1 MKKLLFFII
10 YGIIISS
17 LAVNCNV
24 NLLAHTY
31 MDIMTKDSIWH
42 QFRFDEG
49 NEISHSIINDT
60 SYKVNFKDWIFGQKS
75 VSVDA
80 IAKMDLKNVEI
91 PVVRISLDDY
101 PEVNSLWE
109 KDLYL
114 DAKIII
120 EGNGYVEDSDTLQMQ
135 IKGRGNSTWRM
146 PKKPMRL
153 KFPKKVSIA
162 GLNKAKSF
170 VLLNNMIDPTMM
182 RNSIAMWLAKNLEVP
197 YANEMIPCHVFMN
210 NHYIGVYTLTHK
222 VGFSSGSIHDIK
234 DESGILFEISTEMD
248 EKYCFRSDI
257 SNLPVM
263 IKDPDFDELY
273 EDELKK
279 DSTAMTPEMR
289 VALWQEDFNNA
300 ESSAIRNKSPEAF
313 DIESFINYILVFD
326 ISGNNELSNSK
337 SIYMHKDNLEAGS
350 KYKFGPVWD
359 FDISFNSAFPISGGG
374 YSTRE
379 PEYKFTLPRLFDTLR
394 YLPKVDSLYR
404 ERYRYFENNLFYD
417 LLDFID
423 EYASLIEMS
432 AEIDGKIWTMNSG
445 MGNWGYILCSSGHA
459 KHVKNLKDWIELR
472 IKYLH
477 SLYLPGEPFPERTP
491 VGEADDNP
499 DDDEGD
505 NSGNSATWLQ

>member
-17 LAVNCNV
+17 LAVNFNV

-162 GLNKAKSF
+162 GLNKAKKFCASQQHDRSDHDAEF
-170 VLLNNMIDPTMM
+170 N
-182 RNSIAMWLAKNLEVP
+182 
-197 YANEMIPCHVFMN
+197 CHV
-210 NHYIGVYTLTHK
+210 
-222 VGFSSGSIHDIK
+222 VG
-234 DESGILFEISTEMD
+234 
-248 EKYCFRSDI
+248 
-257 SNLPVM
+257 
-263 IKDPDFDELY
+263 
-273 EDELKK
+273 KK
-279 DSTAMTPEMR
+279 P
-289 VALWQEDFNNA
+289 
-300 ESSAIRNKSPEAF
+300 
-313 DIESFINYILVFD
+313 
-326 ISGNNELSNSK
+326 
-337 SIYMHKDNLEAGS
+337 
-350 KYKFGPVWD
+350 
-359 FDISFNSAFPISGGG
+359 
-374 YSTRE
+374 
-379 PEYKFTLPRLFDTLR
+379 
-394 YLPKVDSLYR
+394 
-404 ERYRYFENNLFYD
+404 
-417 LLDFID
+417 
-423 EYASLIEMS
+423 
-432 AEIDGKIWTMNSG
+432 
-445 MGNWGYILCSSGHA
+445 
-459 KHVKNLKDWIELR
+459 
-472 IKYLH
+472 
-477 SLYLPGEPFPERTP
+477 
-491 VGEADDNP
+491 
-499 DDDEGD
+499 
-505 NSGNSATWLQ
+505 